1 MNIMDSNYD
10 DVNIVDAFD
19 DYMICHITGFLD
31 DKSKRLFLSVN
42 HLFNDLQSDIY
53 YYELY
58 DYETIG
64 HLSYYNSFKQ
74 VKYIARDSFIPKG
87 VTNLIFQNY
96 VPDIT
101 IGSIPDS
108 VKEITFDDG
117 FNKPIQK
124 EYFPSGLRYLKF
136 GQAFSQIIKDNLPDN
151 LETLI
156 MGFEFEQSIQGA
168 LPSTLKNLELHNTN
182 DISDCFPS
190 GLENL
195 VINHHNLNGDICKH
209 LPVGLK
215 SLTINSNN
223 YVEISGKLPETLEYL
238 NLRLLQSQ
246 LRENIIPPNVKHLV
260 LGGPYN
266 NNIIKYIPESVIKL
280 ELLSDDSFDISGLS
294 PSIEYLRLSN
304 EFNEDI
310 DGRIPAN
317 LKELILGYSF
327 NSSVKN
333 ALPKGLKRITFG
345 HLFNQEICAEDMSES
360 LEYIKFGDN
369 FNQNMNNR
377 LTKLTN
383 LTSLIFGDNFDKDIQ
398 GLPKSLTHLEFG
410 RKFNR
415 RILNLIP
422 DRVTHLTL
430 GKCYSQKI
438 QGAIPNSVTHLSINK
453 KFYER
458 NKQHIK
464 SDINI
469 TLTY

>member
-1 MNIMDSNYD
+1 MDTNYD

-19 DYMICHITGFLD
+19 DYMICYITDFLD

-42 HLFNDLQSDIY
+42 HSLNNLQSDIY

-58 DYETIG
+58 DYQMIG
-64 HLSYYNSFKQ
+64 HLSYYESFKR
-74 VKYIARDSFIPKG
+74 VKYIAHDSHIPKG
-87 VTNLIFQNY
+87 VTHLIFQNY

-101 IGSIPDS
+101 IGSIPES
-108 VKEITFDDG
+108 VQEITFSDK

-136 GQAFSQIIKDNLPDN
+136 GQAFSQIIIDNLPDN

-156 MGFEFEQSIQGA
+156 VGLEFEQSIQGA
-168 LPSTLKNLELHNTN
+168 LPSTLKNLELHNTT
-182 DISDCFPS
+182 DISNCLPS
-190 GLENL
+190 GLEKL
-195 VINHHNLNGDICKH
+195 VINHHYLTGDICKH

-223 YVEISGKLPETLEYL
+223 YVEISGNLPETLEYL
-238 NLRLLQSQ
+238 NLRLLGSQ
-246 LRENIIPPNVKHLV
+246 LCENIIPPNVKHLV
-260 LGGPYN
+260 IDGSYN
-266 NNIIKYIPESVIKL
+266 ENIIKYIPRSVIKL
-280 ELLSDDSFDISGLS
+280 ELLSDDSFDISGLT

-317 LKELILGYSF
+317 LKELILGFSF
-327 NSSVKN
+327 NSSIQN
-333 ALPKGLKRITFG
+333 AFPKGLKRITFG
-345 HLFNQEICAEDMSES
+345 HWFNQEICSEDMPES

-458 NKQHIK
+458 NKQYIR

>member
-1 MNIMDSNYD
+1 MDTNYD

-19 DYMICHITGFLD
+19 NYMICYIVDFLD

-42 HLFNDLQSDIY
+42 HLLNDLQSDIY

-58 DYETIG
+58 DYQMIG

-74 VKYIARDSFIPKG
+74 VKYIAHDSFIPKG
-87 VTNLIFQNY
+87 VTNLIFHNY
-96 VPDIT
+96 TPKIST
-101 IGSIPDS
+101 GTIPDS

-124 EYFPSGLRYLKF
+124 EYFPSDLRYLKF

-156 MGFEFEQSIQGA
+156 VGLEFEQSIQGA
-168 LPSTLKNLELHNTN
+168 LPSTLKNLELHNVS
-182 DISDCFPS
+182 DISDCLPS

-195 VINHHNLNGDICKH
+195 VINHHDLNGDICKH

-215 SLTINSNN
+215 SLTINSHN
-223 YVEISGKLPETLEYL
+223 YVEISGNLPETLEYL
-238 NLRLLQSQ
+238 NLRLLGSQ
-246 LRENIIPPNVKHLV
+246 LHKNIIPPNVKHLV
-260 LGGPYN
+260 LYGSYN
-266 NNIIKYIPESVIKL
+266 EHIIKYIPKSVIKL

-294 PSIEYLRLSN
+294 SSIEYLRLSN
-304 EFNEDI
+304 EFDEDI
-310 DGRIPAN
+310 DRCIPAN
-317 LKELILGYSF
+317 LKELIFGRSF
-327 NSSVKN
+327 NSSIKN
-333 ALPKGLKRITFG
+333 ALPKGLKRITLG
-345 HLFNQEICAEDMSES
+345 TLFNQEICAEDMPES
-360 LEYIKFGDN
+360 LEYIKFGDI

-383 LTSLIFGDNFDKDIQ
+383 LTTLIFGDNFDKDIQ
-398 GLPKSLTHLEFG
+398 GLPNSLTRLEFG

-422 DRVTHLTL
+422 DRVTCLTL

-438 QGAIPNSVTHLSINK
+438 QGAIPDSVTDLSINK

-458 NKQHIK
+458 NKQHIR

-469 TLTY
+469 MLTY

>member
-1 MNIMDSNYD
+1 MDSNYD